1 MTELTTD
8 ESVEF
13 LRAQHFG
20 RLAMILAD
28 HPHIVPV
35 NYVHHTPDADLGAV
49 YIRSAPGDK
58 LFAAATNRSVAF
70 QVDRVTEIHAV
81 SVIARGA
88 ARIVEARAEI
98 ALVDELSLEPWVT
111 TYKAEIIAIDLV
123 EISGRRFDF
132 TAEQQGPPAEPA

>member
-13 LRAQHFG
+13 LRAQGFG
-20 RLAMILAD
+20 RLAMILSD
-28 HPHIVPV
+28 QPHIVPV
-35 NYVHHTPDADLGAV
+35 NYVHRAVGAGPGIV

-70 QVDRVTEIHAV
+70 QVDRVTDAAAV
-81 SVIARGA
+81 SVIVRGS
-88 ARIVEARAEI
+88 ARIVEDRDEI

-123 EISGRRFDF
+123 EATGRQFDF
-132 TAEQQGPPAEPA
+132 TAEKQGPPAEPA